1 MLFIESTD
9 VGSNNLSL
17 DLQSIWKNETIENGI
32 LTSQVFEAIGS
43 GTLHVIAIEDDLST
57 SILVDVTNAELNRSN
72 INQVISERLKIDANG
87 MLNITTEGDENSST
101 TVDGDIGVFYLE
113 TWDENGVRRFYDQRF
128 EAIAQMVVID
138 EGTRLDINLNTLNS
152 EETWVEGVRTNQLEE
167 LLGSGT
173 FGFSGVITN
182 PR

>member
-1 MLFIESTD
+1 M
-9 VGSNNLSL
+9 
-17 DLQSIWKNETIENGI
+17 TI
-32 LTSQVFEAIGS
+32 T
-43 GTLHVIAIEDDLST
+43 
-57 SILVDVTNAELNRSN
+57 AELNRSN

-87 MLNITTEGDENSST
+87 MLNITKKGMKIRPQP
-101 TVDGDIGVFYLE
+101 VDANIGVFYLE

-152 EETWVEGVRTNQLEE
+152 EDLGRRRTTNQLKSFLFGNIW
-167 LLGSGT
+167 LLR
-173 FGFSGVITN
+173 VITN